1 MVLNALSATLYAY
14 ESCHIPA
21 VRKAAL
27 DRTYK
32 LIVFEDENTVYITVN
47 SVVKAMNLLCRF
59 AVEGADSEAYRQHAA
74 VRADFLWLGVEG
86 MMMSGTEGSQLWDTG
101 FITQAV
107 VEAGIANDPENKES
121 LNLAL
126 QWLGDC
132 QIRDNPK
139 HFKSAY
145 RHRSKGAWAFSTR
158 DQGYTVS
165 DTTGEGLKSVLY
177 LQNRVK
183 YVQVLDG

>member
-1 MVLNALSATLYAY
+1 MFLNAFSAALYTY
-14 ESCHIPA
+14 ESCRIPA
-21 VRKAAL
+21 VRKAGL

-32 LIVFEDENTVYITVN
+32 LIVYEDENTVYITVN